1 MRNNSFV
8 LIDIFRGRLE
18 FPELKRKVVELNEKF
33 NPNEIIIESGKLFL
47 YTKQDTAM
55 MGRKYKRRRKRN
67 STLIERMKLI
77 SADWAKANLK
87 ENRT

>member
-18 FPELKRKVVELNEKF
+18 FPELNEKF

-77 SADWAKANLK
+77 SADRAKANLK